1 MRITDQTI
9 KSLILKS
16 TKDQS
21 KKYIFHNIG
30 ENLWLRVSTTKSA
43 PTWVFRFCIK
53 DYTQASGYKT
63 GSRTIGKYPTIS
75 LKKACEISD
84 ELNEK
89 LKLGQSPLVNES
101 TEQITLLEV
110 WKNWIDAAEIG
121 ETYRLKCVGMFNKH
135 LAKFANTPLKQ
146 ITDKIAWVNIIKPI
160 LDAGHKR
167 QAKHVLGKLKQIV
180 RFARETYIIDFIVFD
195 LMKMPSE
202 YRVKKERT
210 RTLEKEEL
218 TKFLIALEFAYKE
231 QIIDI
236 TNHHLLKL
244 TLLLGTRKCEL
255 ALLTKDKYNKA
266 TSSIILTE
274 TKNTDSLTIKLPNQA
289 IVLFQEL
296 MEAPTNSTYIF
307 PGIQKH
313 HSHICIRSIL
323 YNLHKVTKIADIKDL
338 CVHDLRRTFS
348 SRLTGLRYRLELIE
362 KATNHRLQ
370 GTAKHYQHDSML
382 DERFDMLQK
391 WANYLDSLIITP
403 DEK

>member
-9 KSLILKS
+9 KSLISKS

-30 ENLWLRVSTTKSA
+30 ENLWLRVSTTKPS
-43 PTWVFRFCIK
+43 PTWIFRFCIK
-53 DYTQASGYKT
+53 NAIYANGYKT
-63 GSRTIGKYPTIS
+63 GSHTIGKYPAIT

-89 LKLGQSPLVNES
+89 IKLGQAPLNNEN
-101 TEQITLLEV
+101 TKQITLLEI
-110 WKNWIDAAEIG
+110 WDNWLNAAEIG

-146 ITDKIAWVNIIKPI
+146 ITDKIAWINIIKPI

-167 QAKHVLGKLKQIV
+167 QAKYVLGKLKQIV
-180 RFARETYIIDFIVFD
+180 RFARETYLIDFIAFD

-210 RTLEKEEL
+210 RTLEVDEL
-218 TKFLIALEFAYKE
+218 KKFLNALEFAYKK
-231 QIIDI
+231 QIIDT

-255 ALLTKDKYNKA
+255 ALLTRDKYN
-266 TSSIILTE
+266 TDTHSITLTE
-274 TKNTDSLTIKLPNQA
+274 TKNTDSFTIKLPKQA
-289 IVLFQEL
+289 TTLFQEL
-296 MEAPTNSTYIF
+296 MAAPYSKYLF

-313 HSHICIRSIL
+313 NHHICIRSIL
-323 YNLHKVTKIADIKDL
+323 YNLHKVTKIANIEDL

-348 SRLTGLRYRLELIE
+348 SRLTGLRFRLELIE

-382 DERFDMLQK
+382 EERFDMLQK
-391 WANYLDSLIITP
+391 WADYLDSLVKPP
-403 DEK
+403 DKK

>member
-9 KSLILKS
+9 KSLISKS

-21 KKYIFHNIG
+21 KKYIFHNLG
-30 ENLWLRVSTTKSA
+30 ENLWLRVSTTKSS

-53 DYTQASGYKT
+53 NNIQSGGYKT
-63 GSRTIGKYPTIS
+63 GSHTIGKYPIIT

-84 ELNEK
+84 GLNEK
-89 LKLGQSPLVNES
+89 LKLGQAPLSNEN

-110 WKNWIDAAEIG
+110 WDNWLNAAEIG
-121 ETYRLKCVGMFNKH
+121 ENYRLKCIGMFNKH

-160 LDAGHKR
+160 LDDGHKR
-167 QAKHVLGKLKQIV
+167 QAKYVLGKLKQIV
-180 RFARETYIIDFIVFD
+180 RFARETYLIDFIAFD

-210 RTLEKEEL
+210 RTLEVDEL
-218 TKFLIALEFAYKE
+218 KNFLNALEFAYKE
-231 QIIDI
+231 QIIDT

-255 ALLTKDKYNKA
+255 ALLTRDKYNA
-266 TSSIILTE
+266 DTHSIILTE
-274 TKNTDSLTIKLPNQA
+274 TKNTDSLTIKLPRQA
-289 IVLFQEL
+289 ITLFQEL
-296 MEAPTNSTYIF
+296 MAAPYSKYIF
-307 PGIQKH
+307 PSIQKH
-313 HSHICIRSIL
+313 NHHICIRSIL
-323 YNLHKVTKIADIKDL
+323 YKLHKVTEIANINDL

-348 SRLTGLRYRLELIE
+348 SRLTGLRFRLELIE

-370 GTAKHYQHDSML
+370 GTAKHYQHDSMS
-382 DERFDMLQK
+382 DERFDMLQH
-391 WANYLDSLIITP
+391 WANFLDSLIKTP